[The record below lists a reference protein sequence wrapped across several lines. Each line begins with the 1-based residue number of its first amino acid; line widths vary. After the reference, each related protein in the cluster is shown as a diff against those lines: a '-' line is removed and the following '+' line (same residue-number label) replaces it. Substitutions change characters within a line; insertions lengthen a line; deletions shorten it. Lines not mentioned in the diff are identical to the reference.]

1 MESKKRSRAQFATTH
16 APITS
21 KKPDKKI
28 ASKKTQEL
36 TFDEIEKA
44 IIKDGNSSIKVH
56 VLNQKR
62 VRLSPNFY
70 ATEQISKAKSKVRM
84 ADTQS
89 KARQPEII

>member
-1 MESKKRSRAQFATTH
+1 
-16 APITS
+16 
-21 KKPDKKI
+21 
-28 ASKKTQEL
+28 
-36 TFDEIEKA
+36 
-44 IIKDGNSSIKVH
+44 VH

-89 KARQPEII
+89 KAKQPEII